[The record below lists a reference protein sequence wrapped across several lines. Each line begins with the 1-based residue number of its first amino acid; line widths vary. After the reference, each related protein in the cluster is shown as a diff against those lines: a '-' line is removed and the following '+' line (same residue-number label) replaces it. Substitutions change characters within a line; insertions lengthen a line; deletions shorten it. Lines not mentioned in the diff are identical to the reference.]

1 MECAPASVRARTFA
15 PLARSMADGQ
25 DSPGTRIRSP
35 AAPPSAARSA
45 ARALL
50 RSRQALP
57 AGATSNGQYREQ
69 ATCVS
74 FQMDGLPLSPAEFR
88 AAMAGGAARTC
99 RTRSAQRV
107 RNHVAI
113 LRRVES
119 LLRSNRPLQRADVIR
134 WYTSIAGGLSAGGI
148 ADGMIGRLDRI
159 VSAVNSP
166 RLRFWPAVKDVAAL
180 HVDLLADPFVPG
192 FNGILARLLL
202 RYHMGRCGL
211 PPVVFDPA
219 TDPPRLTSVPKL
231 EPRLLELIA
240 HSYDENGQSG
250 QS

>member
-1 MECAPASVRARTFA
+1 
-15 PLARSMADGQ
+15 
-25 DSPGTRIRSP
+25 
-35 AAPPSAARSA
+35 
-45 ARALL
+45 
-50 RSRQALP
+50 
-57 AGATSNGQYREQ
+57 
-69 ATCVS
+69 
-74 FQMDGLPLSPAEFR
+74 MDGLPLSATEYR
-88 AAMAGGAARTC
+88 AALAGGAARTC

-113 LRRVES
+113 LCRVES
-119 LLRSNRPLQRADVIR
+119 LLRQGRRLQRADVIR

-166 RLRFWPAVKDVAAL
+166 RLRFWPAVKEVAAL

-211 PPVVFDPA
+211 PAVIFDPEN
-219 TDPPRLTSVPKL
+219 DPPRLTSVTKL

-240 HSYDENGQSG
+240 QHYDGNGQT
-250 QS
+250 